1 MKLEKYHQDG
11 KKGHVPF
18 RQGQK
23 MTKPQMLKWVEK
35 TKLKIEKGEMSE
47 AEAIKLLKILK

>member
-1 MKLEKYHQDG
+1 MKLEKYHQEG
-11 KKGHVPF
+11 RKGHVPF
-18 RQGQK
+18 RQRQK
-23 MTKPQMLKWVEK
+23 MTKPQMLKWIEK